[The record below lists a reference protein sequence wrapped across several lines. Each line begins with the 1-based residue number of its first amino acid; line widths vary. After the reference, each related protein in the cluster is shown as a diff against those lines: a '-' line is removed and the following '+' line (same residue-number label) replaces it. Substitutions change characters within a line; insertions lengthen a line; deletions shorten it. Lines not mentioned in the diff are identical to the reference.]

1 MFSFFLLLLN
11 MAAVIRIPEK
21 SGKDIVLTFK
31 YLKAESVA
39 KLETGSKLVLEV
51 RKLSSKNKY
60 HSALIK

>member
-1 MFSFFLLLLN
+1 